1 MDELRKRL
9 RYNYSVQLLSPLE
22 KPITLTEGEMVKGRH
37 DLPVILTTEDE
48 AFRIAQ
54 NLSREGI
61 KFTINPVGLEDIFF
75 YVHHGGDTGGS

>member
-1 MDELRKRL
+1 
-9 RYNYSVQLLSPLE
+9 
-22 KPITLTEGEMVKGRH
+22 MVKGQH

-75 YVHHGGDTGGS
+75 YMHHGGESGGR